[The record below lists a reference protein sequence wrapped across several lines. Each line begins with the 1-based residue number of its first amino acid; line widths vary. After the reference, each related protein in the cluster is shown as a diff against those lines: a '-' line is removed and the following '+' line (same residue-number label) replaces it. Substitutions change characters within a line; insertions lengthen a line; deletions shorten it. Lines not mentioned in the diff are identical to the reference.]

1 VNSEKK
7 GGTRLMC
14 SAGTR
19 NACVALL
26 FAVWF
31 SPHHSYADNKE
42 ELQALRARIERL
54 QSDLTAAESSRN
66 EAADAL
72 KVSERAISEANRGL
86 HELGREKQAL
96 SANLRDIGRR
106 SQAMA
111 ADVAVQ
117 RLLLDRLIRHQ
128 YMYGST
134 DNLRLML
141 EGRDAAAVNRRIHYF
156 TYISKLRTEMIRRMQ
171 KSLADLAR
179 LQSEALEQKG
189 SLAANEADQRRA
201 SKTLENEKQA
211 RRRVLD
217 QIAGLIRQNRR
228 EIGRLK
234 RDEDRLSKLVEQ
246 LGKVLSTKPTARTR
260 APGQV
265 VEDVADT
272 SFIGK
277 NFQALKGKLKLPVR
291 GELSNRF
298 GSPREEGGTTWRG
311 LFIRSDTGQSV
322 RAVADGRV
330 VYADWLRGFG
340 NLLIVDHGSGY
351 MSLYGNNESILKQ
364 VGEAIQSG
372 EPVAAVGDSG
382 GAGESGLYFEL
393 RHKGKPFD
401 PMRWVGR

>member
-1 VNSEKK
+1 
-7 GGTRLMC
+7 MC
-14 SAGTR
+14 HAGTTV
-19 NACVALL
+19 ACIALC

-31 SPHHSYADNKE
+31 PPHSFADNKE
-42 ELQALRARIERL
+42 ELQALRVRIQRL
-54 QSDLTAAESSRN
+54 QSDLTAAESSRS
-66 EAADAL
+66 EATDAL
-72 KVSERAISEANRGL
+72 KVSEKAISEANRGL
-86 HELGREKQAL
+86 YELGREQQTL
-96 SANLRDIGRR
+96 NANLKDISRR
-106 SQAMA
+106 SQATA
-111 ADVAVQ
+111 ADVAGQ

-134 DNLRLML
+134 DSLRLML
-141 EGRDAAAVNRRIHYF
+141 EGRDAAAVDRQIHYF
-156 TYISKLRTEMIRRMQ
+156 TYISKLRAEMIRRMQ
-171 KSLADLAR
+171 KSLAELAV
-179 LQSEALEQKG
+179 LQNEALKEKDA
-189 SLAANEADQRRA
+189 LAANEAEQKRA
-201 SKTLENEKQA
+201 RKILEVEKQA
-211 RRRVLD
+211 RWKVLD
-217 QIAGLIRQNRR
+217 RIAGVIIQNRR

-246 LGKVLSTKPTARTR
+246 LGRVLLAKPTGRIR
-260 APGQV
+260 KPGQV

-277 NFQALKGKLKLPVR
+277 AFQVLKGKLKLPVR

-298 GSPREEGGTTWRG
+298 GSPREEGGTTWKG
-311 LFIRSDTGQSV
+311 LFIRSHTGQSV

-372 EPVAAVGDSG
+372 EAVAAVGDSG

-401 PMRWVGR
+401 PMRWAGR

>member
-1 VNSEKK
+1 
-7 GGTRLMC
+7 MC
-14 SAGTR
+14 PAGTR
-19 NACVALL
+19 VACIALF

-31 SPHHSYADNKE
+31 PPHSSADNKE
-42 ELQALRARIERL
+42 ELQALRDRIERL
-54 QSDLTAAESSRN
+54 QSDLTAAESSRSD
-66 EAADAL
+66 AADAL
-72 KVSERAISEANRGL
+72 KVSEKAISEANRGL
-86 HELGREKQAL
+86 YQLDREQQSL
-96 SANLRDIGRR
+96 NANLKDISRR
-106 SQAMA
+106 SQATA
-111 ADVAVQ
+111 ADVAAQ

-128 YMYGST
+128 YMHGGT
-134 DNLRLML
+134 DSLRLML
-141 EGRDAAAVNRRIHYF
+141 EGRDAAAVDRQIHYF
-156 TYISKLRTEMIRRMQ
+156 TYITKLRADMIHRMQ
-171 KSLADLAR
+171 KSLAGLAL
-179 LQSEALEQKG
+179 LQTEALREKDALAVNEVEQK
-189 SLAANEADQRRA
+189 RA
-201 SKTLENEKQA
+201 RKILEVEKQT
-211 RRRVLD
+211 RRKVLD
-217 QIAGLIRQNRR
+217 RIAGVISQNRR

-246 LGKVLSTKPTARTR
+246 LGRALLANPTGRIR
-260 APGQV
+260 KPGQA

-277 NFQALKGKLKLPVR
+277 AFQALKGRLKLPVR

-298 GSPREEGGTTWRG
+298 GGPREEGGTTWKG

-364 VGEAIQSG
+364 VGEVIQSG
-372 EPVAAVGDSG
+372 ETVAAVGDSG

-401 PMRWVGR
+401 PMRWVGK

>member
-1 VNSEKK
+1 MSPAR
-7 GGTRLMC
+7 TRV
-14 SAGTR
+14 
-19 NACVALL
+19 ACIALF

-31 SPHHSYADNKE
+31 PPHSSADKKE
-42 ELQALRARIERL
+42 ELQALRVRIERL
-54 QSDLTAAESSRN
+54 QSDLTAAESSRS

-72 KVSERAISEANRGL
+72 KVSEKAISEANRGL
-86 HELGREKQAL
+86 YELGREQQTL
-96 SANLRDIGRR
+96 NANLKDISGH
-106 SQAMA
+106 SQATA
-111 ADVAVQ
+111 ADVAAQ

-128 YMYGST
+128 YMHGST
-134 DNLRLML
+134 DGLRLML
-141 EGRDAAAVNRRIHYF
+141 EGRDAAAADRQIHYF
-156 TYISKLRTEMIRRMQ
+156 TYISKLRGDMIRRMQ
-171 KSLADLAR
+171 KSLADFAV
-179 LQSEALEQKG
+179 LQTEALKQKDA
-189 SLAANEADQRRA
+189 LAANEAEQKRA
-201 SKTLENEKQA
+201 RKILEVEKQV

-217 QIAGLIRQNRR
+217 RIAGVISQNRR

-246 LGKVLSTKPTARTR
+246 LGRVLLAKPTGRIR
-260 APGQV
+260 KPGQE

-277 NFQALKGKLKLPVR
+277 AFQVLKGKLKLPVR

-298 GSPREEGGTTWRG
+298 GGPREEGGTTWKG

-364 VGEAIQSG
+364 VGEAIHSG
-372 EPVAAVGDSG
+372 EAVAAVGDSG

>member
-1 VNSEKK
+1 MSPAA
-7 GGTRLMC
+7 TRI
-14 SAGTR
+14 
-19 NACVALL
+19 ACIAL
-26 FAVWF
+26 FFTVWF
-31 SPHHSYADNKE
+31 PPHSSANNKE
-42 ELQALRARIERL
+42 ELQALRIRIERL
-54 QSDLTAAESSRN
+54 QSELTAAESSRS

-72 KVSERAISEANRGL
+72 KVSEKAISEANRGL
-86 HELGREKQAL
+86 YELGREQQTRN
-96 SANLRDIGRR
+96 ANLKDISRR
-106 SQAMA
+106 SQATA
-111 ADVAVQ
+111 ADVAAQ

-128 YMYGST
+128 YMHGST
-134 DNLRLML
+134 DSLRLML
-141 EGRDAAAVNRRIHYF
+141 EGRDAAAVDRQIHYF
-156 TYISKLRTEMIRRMQ
+156 TYISKLRADMIRRMQ
-171 KSLADLAR
+171 KSLADLAV
-179 LQSEALEQKG
+179 LQTEALNEKDA
-189 SLAANEADQRRA
+189 LAANEAEQKRA
-201 SKTLENEKQA
+201 RQILEAEKHA

-217 QIAGLIRQNRR
+217 RIAGVVSQNRR

-246 LGKVLSTKPTARTR
+246 LGRVLLAKPTGRMGK
-260 APGQV
+260 PGQE

-277 NFQALKGKLKLPVR
+277 AFQVLKGKLKLPVR

-298 GSPREEGGTTWRG
+298 GSPREEGGTTWKG

-364 VGEAIQSG
+364 VGEAIHSG
-372 EPVAAVGDSG
+372 EAVAAVGDSG

>member
-1 VNSEKK
+1 
-7 GGTRLMC
+7 MC
-14 SAGTR
+14 HAGTTV
-19 NACVALL
+19 ACIALC

-31 SPHHSYADNKE
+31 PPHSLADNKE
-42 ELQALRARIERL
+42 ELQALRVRIQRL
-54 QSDLTAAESSRN
+54 QSDLTAAESSRS
-66 EAADAL
+66 EATDAL
-72 KVSERAISEANRGL
+72 KVSEKAISEANRGL
-86 HELGREKQAL
+86 YELGRGQQTL
-96 SANLRDIGRR
+96 NANLKDISRR
-106 SQAMA
+106 SQATA
-111 ADVAVQ
+111 ADVAGQ

-134 DNLRLML
+134 DSLRLML
-141 EGRDAAAVNRRIHYF
+141 EGRDAAAVDRQIHYF
-156 TYISKLRTEMIRRMQ
+156 TYISKLRAEMIRRMQ
-171 KSLADLAR
+171 KSLAELAV
-179 LQSEALEQKG
+179 LQNEALKEKDA
-189 SLAANEADQRRA
+189 LAANEAEQKRA
-201 SKTLENEKQA
+201 RKILEVEKQA
-211 RRRVLD
+211 RWKVLD
-217 QIAGLIRQNRR
+217 RIAGVIIQNRR

-246 LGKVLSTKPTARTR
+246 LGRVLLAKPTGRIR
-260 APGQV
+260 KPGQV

-277 NFQALKGKLKLPVR
+277 AFQVLKGKLKLPVR

-298 GSPREEGGTTWRG
+298 GSPREEGGTTWKG
-311 LFIRSDTGQSV
+311 LFIRSHTGQSV

-372 EPVAAVGDSG
+372 EAVAAVGDSG

>member
-1 VNSEKK
+1 
-7 GGTRLMC
+7 MC
-14 SAGTR
+14 SAGTKV
-19 NACVALL
+19 ACIALF

-31 SPHHSYADNKE
+31 SPHSSADNNE
-42 ELQALRARIERL
+42 ELQALRDRIERL
-54 QSDLTAAESSRN
+54 QIDLAAAESSRS

-72 KVSERAISEANRGL
+72 KVSEKAISEANRGL
-86 HELGREKQAL
+86 YQLDREQQSL
-96 SANLRDIGRR
+96 NANLKDISRR
-106 SQAMA
+106 SQATA
-111 ADVAVQ
+111 ADVAAQ

-128 YMYGST
+128 YMHGST
-134 DNLRLML
+134 DSLRLML
-141 EGRDAAAVNRRIHYF
+141 EGRDAAAVDRQIHYF
-156 TYISKLRTEMIRRMQ
+156 TYITKLRADIIRRMQ
-171 KSLADLAR
+171 KSLAGLAL
-179 LQSEALEQKG
+179 LQTDALREKDALAVNEAEQK
-189 SLAANEADQRRA
+189 RA
-201 SKTLENEKQA
+201 RKILEVEKQT
-211 RRRVLD
+211 RRKVLD
-217 QIAGLIRQNRR
+217 RIAGVISQNRR

-246 LGKVLSTKPTARTR
+246 LGRVLLAKPTGRIR
-260 APGQV
+260 KPGQA

-277 NFQALKGKLKLPVR
+277 AFQALKGKLKLPVR

-298 GSPREEGGTTWRG
+298 GGPREEGGTTWKG

-364 VGEAIQSG
+364 VGEVIQSG
-372 EPVAAVGDSG
+372 ETVAAVGDSG

-401 PMRWVGR
+401 PMRWVGK